1 MFARVKRRAE
11 RGGVARHDTRIG
23 AVLCERDGT
32 VAWARNMAQAQALFD
47 LARLQ
52 WRRGSGKR
60 KMSDE
65 LLIKGE
71 EKAPERDA
79 KLAKKRSGRA
89 KKASELER
97 LKGLD
102 VVSSYKALKKMG
114 NDALA
119 DQLKYWKLVEKQS
132 GFKTSG
138 LSGRDMRLQLQ
149 TLIFDKFG
157 AAANDLDDNDSGLE
171 GRAEPDGKRRARK
184 VETEDGDGDGKGGKG
199 KKRKKK
205 ASNIVSLHGWE
216 WEATEEFIIEC
227 IIGKMVAEEGV
238 EIPYA
243 ANTLTRIA
251 LAHALSPSLTHALPL
266 ALSLALHCQLQFL
279 SVDVAW
285 ARHRC
290 RGRGMPGWGKGDIK
304 LGDVLYKCLWEGFPP
319 EIATWE
325 DEEIIPCGEVDF
337 IADFEARSGEEEP
350 DGDEEASDVE
360 A

>member
-1 MFARVKRRAE
+1 MLPLLTSVGAETMFARVKRRAE

-157 AAANDLDDNDSGLE
+157 AAGS
-171 GRAEPDGKRRARK
+171 GKRRRSSSSSASSARWL
-184 VETEDGDGDGKGGKG
+184 
-199 KKRKKK
+199 RRR
-205 ASNIVSLHGWE
+205 ASRSRML
-216 WEATEEFIIEC
+216 
-227 IIGKMVAEEGV
+227 
-238 EIPYA
+238 P
-243 ANTLTRIA
+243 TL
-251 LAHALSPSLTHALPL
+251 
-266 ALSLALHCQLQFL
+266 
-279 SVDVAW
+279 
-285 ARHRC
+285 
-290 RGRGMPGWGKGDIK
+290 
-304 LGDVLYKCLWEGFPP
+304 
-319 EIATWE
+319 
-325 DEEIIPCGEVDF
+325 
-337 IADFEARSGEEEP
+337 
-350 DGDEEASDVE
+350 
-360 A
+360 